1 MSNLYIQHH
10 GIKGQ
15 KWGKRNG
22 PPYPLD
28 YDDHSAAQKRLNP
41 KRTIDGKRDE
51 TTKKKGLSDAQKKAL
66 KIGAIA
72 AGAALAGIAAY
83 KLGAIDKLV
92 SVGKTTMSSLPE
104 GVQTFKFET
113 FEPEHIF
120 PKDLG
125 GVTNPKGLKN
135 NCKDVAEATLKR
147 WLGVDPGA
155 VAGEKSTVGNLHDFI
170 EKRGYN
176 SNGVHWLGEDG
187 GITPDPSGDSTG
199 RVTRQILRKFKDG
212 DCGMIGVSWDPS
224 VLPPGSKEDGHAF
237 NWFISKGQVIFY
249 DDQPDPPVTDA
260 SRYFKLIAYKPDS
273 NGRLPQIEVAQIT
286 KEAFAK

>member
-1 MSNLYIQHH
+1 MSNLFLQHH

-72 AGAALAGIAAY
+72 AGAALAGVAAY

-92 SVGKTTMSSLPE
+92 SVGKTAMSTLPE
-104 GVQTFKFET
+104 GVQTFEFET

-147 WLGVDPGA
+147 WLGVDPSA
-155 VAGEKSTVGNLHDFI
+155 VAGEKSTTGNLHDFV

-176 SNGVHWLGEDG
+176 KAGVIWLGDDG
-187 GITPDPSGDSTG
+187 GVAPDPSGDSTG
-199 RVTRQILRKFKDG
+199 RVTRQILRKFKEG
-212 DCGMIGVSWDPS
+212 DCGVIGVSWNPKY
-224 VLPPGSKEDGHAF
+224 LKPGQPEDGHAF
-237 NWFISKGQVIFY
+237 NWLISGGKVLFI
-249 DDQPDPPVTDA
+249 DDQPDPPITDA
-260 SRYFKLIAYKPDS
+260 SKYLSRIQYEPDK
-273 NGRLPQIEVAQIT
+273 NGRLPQIEIAKIT
-286 KEAFAK
+286 KDAFVK